1 MTDQTIEGVVAFSH
15 VTEHDVYN
23 GQSTGKYSMTI
34 TMPDEAAQSLSEKGV
49 KIKEY
54 DNDGE
59 ILKQRK
65 FTSKFD
71 LLVVDA
77 ENNPFRREVN
87 RGSKVRLRFKLGP
100 EHPVHGVS
108 TYLNAVRVLEE
119 AEEMASEAVDF

>member
-1 MTDQTIEGVVAFSH
+1 MSEQTIEGVVAFSH

-23 GQSTGKYSMTI
+23 GQSTGKFSMTI
-34 TMPDEAAQSLSEKGV
+34 TMPEDVAQSLSSKGV

-65 FTSKFD
+65 FSSKYD
-71 LLVVDA
+71 LRVIDA
-77 ENNPFRREVN
+77 ENNPYRREVP
-87 RGSKVRLRFKLGP
+87 RGSKVRLLFKLGQ

>member
-34 TMPDEAAQSLSEKGV
+34 TLPDEAAQSLSEKGV

>member
-1 MTDQTIEGVVAFSH
+1 MTEQTIEGAVAFSN

-34 TMPDEAAQSLSEKGV
+34 TMDESDADALSKQGV

-54 DNDGE
+54 DNEGE

-65 FTSKFD
+65 FSSKFN
-71 LLVVDA
+71 LRVIDA
-77 ENNPFRREVN
+77 EGQPYGREVPRN
-87 RGSKVRLRFKLGP
+87 SKVRLLFKLGQ

-119 AEEMASEAVDF
+119 AEELVSEAVDF

>member
-1 MTDQTIEGVVAFSH
+1 MSEQTIEGVVAFSH

>member
-1 MTDQTIEGVVAFSH
+1 MSEQTIEGVVAFSH

-34 TMPDEAAQSLSEKGV
+34 TLPDEAAQSLSEKGV

>member
-1 MTDQTIEGVVAFSH
+1 MTEQTIEGAVAFSN

-34 TMPDEAAQSLSEKGV
+34 TMDESDADALSKQGV

-54 DNDGE
+54 DNEGE

-65 FTSKFD
+65 FSSKFD
-71 LLVVDA
+71 LRVIDA
-77 ENNPFRREVN
+77 EGQPYRREVPRN
-87 RGSKVRLRFKLGP
+87 SKVRLLFKLGQ

-108 TYLNAVRVLEE
+108 TYLNAIRVLEE
-119 AEEMASEAVDF
+119 AEELVSEAVDF

>member
-1 MTDQTIEGVVAFSH
+1 MTEQTIEGSVAFSN

-34 TMPDEAAQSLSEKGV
+34 TMDESSAEALSKQGV

-54 DNDGE
+54 DNEGE

-65 FTSKFD
+65 FSSKFD
-71 LLVVDA
+71 LRVIDA
-77 ENNPFRREVN
+77 EGQPYRREVPRN
-87 RGSKVRLRFKLGP
+87 SRVRLLFKLGQ

-119 AEEMASEAVDF
+119 AEELVSEAVDF

>member
-1 MTDQTIEGVVAFSH
+1 MTDQTIEGAVAFSNL
-15 VTEHDVYN
+15 TEHDVYN

-34 TMPDEAAQSLSEKGV
+34 TLNDSDAESLSKQGI

-59 ILKQRK
+59 VLKQRK
-65 FTSKFD
+65 FSSKFD
-71 LLVVDA
+71 LRVIDA
-77 ENNPFRREVN
+77 ENNPYRREVP
-87 RGSKVRLRFKLGP
+87 RGSKVRLLFKLGQ

-119 AEEMASEAVDF
+119 AEEMSSEAVDF

>member
-1 MTDQTIEGVVAFSH
+1 MTEQTIEGAVAFSN

-34 TMPDEAAQSLSEKGV
+34 TMDESDAEALSKQGV

-54 DNDGE
+54 DNEGE

-65 FTSKFD
+65 FSSKFD
-71 LLVVDA
+71 LRVIDA
-77 ENNPFRREVN
+77 EGQPYRREVPRN
-87 RGSKVRLRFKLGP
+87 SRVRLLFKLGQ

-108 TYLNAVRVLEE
+108 TYLNAIRVLEE
-119 AEEMASEAVDF
+119 AEELVSEAVDF